1 MHMCIYILHM
11 CVMYVYMCVYI
22 YIYAYIS
29 IYIYIYRYI
38 EDHGAALL
46 HEELVVRRRELAPV
60 LDDA

>member
-1 MHMCIYILHM
+1 M
-11 CVMYVYMCVYI
+11 YI
-22 YIYAYIS
+22 YIYIYMHIY